1 MAKVFYFHGKT
12 WEEIKSMSTEEFIK
26 LLPTRKKRSLK
37 RGLTEAQNTLLKVI
51 RGSKPDKIIR
61 THVRSMIIMPEM
73 VGRKFA
79 VHDGKDWNLVDVR
92 PEMLGHC
99 LGEFSITREK
109 VSHSGPGIGATRGT
123 KFISVK

>member
-73 VGRKFA
+73 IGRKFA

>member
-37 RGLTEAQNTLLKVI
+37 RGLTEAQNNLLKVI

>member
-37 RGLTEAQNTLLKVI
+37 RGLTDAQNNLLKVI

-61 THVRSMIIMPEM
+61 THVRGMIIMPEM

-99 LGEFSITREK
+99 LGEFSITRQK